1 MTFTSK
7 EICNAFFE
15 LVEQEE
21 PSSPRG
27 RKRDLY
33 RCKIENCGAERRVEV
48 SSGYSNLLS
57 HIKQAHP
64 DYLDVM
70 PTLLSQNKN
79 SILKYAVKD
88 KAMNTFYWLDWV
100 IGDLREFHFVE
111 SSATREYSKLKS
123 ISSETLIRHAE
134 LLNSTLKEEIAELMR
149 SRPFG
154 IVLDGW
160 EENSSNTEF
169 VAIFAA
175 IAEHKGLILLA
186 LTPFTLSDDDNGEG
200 EQEIFNSND
209 VMFGASQ
216 YRELLAATLSEY
228 QTTLEKV
235 CFLVGDN
242 CATNKKL
249 ADLCGVPLVGC
260 ASHRWALQ
268 SSTSNQ
274 ELETIL
280 EQLDQL
286 FSKLRTKKR
295 TMILRTRSNLRPKK
309 RNKTRWSSCY
319 EMLKRF
325 LELLP
330 LIDALFSQDLE
341 ITNLIPSRSEIA
353 EIRNALKKAEKL
365 ELVTKKLQYSH
376 VPLHRTRAIFEAVM
390 QEFPDMT
397 YYTSYPSPIM
407 HSADF
412 ELGVIKIL
420 TGKEETLTLRERSAV
435 HCLLLPHNA
444 DNLSVADPFNNSLNS
459 RIELALQDACSKNSN
474 YYCLEFIPSS
484 SNEAERLFSRAR
496 MIMESRPALSNENLS
511 LQLVL
516 FYNRDLWTVETV
528 RKALNYRT

>member
-88 KAMNTFYWLDWV
+88 KAMNTFYWIDWV

-160 EENSSNTEF
+160 EEHSSNTEF

-268 SSTSNQ
+268 SSTSN
-274 ELETIL
+274 
-280 EQLDQL
+280 
-286 FSKLRTKKR
+286 
-295 TMILRTRSNLRPKK
+295 
-309 RNKTRWSSCY
+309 
-319 EMLKRF
+319 
-325 LELLP
+325 
-330 LIDALFSQDLE
+330 
-341 ITNLIPSRSEIA
+341 
-353 EIRNALKKAEKL
+353 
-365 ELVTKKLQYSH
+365 
-376 VPLHRTRAIFEAVM
+376 
-390 QEFPDMT
+390 
-397 YYTSYPSPIM
+397 
-407 HSADF
+407 
-412 ELGVIKIL
+412 
-420 TGKEETLTLRERSAV
+420 
-435 HCLLLPHNA
+435 
-444 DNLSVADPFNNSLNS
+444 
-459 RIELALQDACSKNSN
+459 
-474 YYCLEFIPSS
+474 
-484 SNEAERLFSRAR
+484 
-496 MIMESRPALSNENLS
+496 
-511 LQLVL
+511 
-516 FYNRDLWTVETV
+516 
-528 RKALNYRT
+528 